1 MEQKSVFEL
10 ILSGELDSEIIY
22 EDDEIFAI
30 NDINPV
36 AKVHILIIPKRKIE
50 TINDTSLEDQNL
62 LGKMIL
68 VAKDLAKKYNI
79 NDSGYRYVIRINVD
93 GSIPRDNP
101 KFQGKSDWLPEIY
114 QIGIRNPQGLAL
126 SPFDGK
132 IYMSNHSS
140 CATTP

>member
-50 TINDTSLEDQNL
+50 TINDASLEDQNL

-68 VAKDLAKKYNI
+68 VAKDLAKKLNI
-79 NDSGYRYVIRINVD
+79 NQSGYRLLFNT
-93 GSIPRDNP
+93 N
-101 KFQGKSDWLPEIY
+101 SDAMQTVFHIHLHL
-114 QIGIRNPQGLAL
+114 IGGEKLKNI
-126 SPFDGK
+126 
-132 IYMSNHSS
+132 
-140 CATTP
+140 